1 MILSNSSEEQILGE
15 LIEDIQYVK
24 KQAKK
29 LADRTLREIQKSG
42 AFVREDDARSKYLIS
57 KNYNK
62 WFVSIVINQTR
73 RIPWYYYAC
82 CIVEGEGRTKDYY
95 LLRGHSSNQPYYIK
109 LTTHAVKRFVERNNF
124 DGAGI
129 LEVYASGVFAHRE
142 IGICQ
147 RFIDFKY
154 EAILM
159 NVDDTHEISDMSY
172 FVLCSRGVFYA
183 NRTQQGNYL
192 FKTYISIE
200 MALDEMKNI
209 MKGKSTKWEKEGRFL
224 YYLIDVHQYYNKW
237 LYDEEALEH
246 FLYKDFGRNV
256 EFTHADNS
264 AIYLLKY

>member
-1 MILSNSSEEQILGE
+1 M
-15 LIEDIQYVK
+15 
-24 KQAKK
+24 
-29 LADRTLREIQKSG
+29 
-42 AFVREDDARSKYLIS
+42 
-57 KNYNK
+57 
-62 WFVSIVINQTR
+62 
-73 RIPWYYYAC
+73 
-82 CIVEGEGRTKDYY
+82 
-95 LLRGHSSNQPYYIK
+95 
-109 LTTHAVKRFVERNNF
+109 KRLVERNNF
-124 DGAGI
+124 DCEGF
-129 LEVYASGVFAHRE
+129 LEVYASGIFAHRE

-159 NVDDTHEISDMSY
+159 NVDDTHEISNMSY

-192 FKTYISIE
+192 FKTYISVE

-246 FLYKDFGRNV
+246 FLYKDFGRDV